1 MKITSLKVNGFGVW
15 SGLALDDLTEEL
27 NVFCGPNEAG
37 KTTLLQFVRAV
48 LYGFSPERMRYLPP
62 LRGGRPGGLIDISS
76 QQGSFQ
82 VARHA
87 DQTDKNGRAAAVLT
101 ASDGSRQPE
110 PLLDQILCN
119 VDEAVFKNVFAF
131 GLQEIQQLGSLGD
144 TKAAELLFSLTTGL
158 DRVSLVEVMRELD
171 SSRNRLLSSDGAS
184 GQIVQLLADRNRI
197 KQDVEDLSSL
207 TARYGRLATQRN
219 HLDRDLGR
227 LEEEQTRLRHDT
239 RSVEI
244 AVTIRQ
250 RWDARTEAESRLA
263 GLRQYGTIP
272 DGAVARL
279 DRIDAAAAKHREKI
293 VRLSDRRRRL
303 RAEAREIEINEELCR
318 QSARV
323 EALHEQQNWLGTLE
337 NRTAELEL
345 ETEQIRADLAAE
357 YESLGLY
364 AEKQLL
370 DLNRAGAAPLVG
382 RRKLFRLR
390 GPMSAVGRARQQQ
403 EDARQEVHAADTSAE
418 EATGQITSALAT
430 REQSELPAAID
441 KAGNLVA
448 QLRRRA
454 QVDERLAQMEQYQGE
469 LGAQV
474 RGLLERQIMPV
485 WMLASFGGVFVVGVI
500 MLLAGIFVPGSIIG
514 GFGWAMI
521 ILGIISLVGGP
532 VAKFLIERSNNNRL
546 ESCQKQLN
554 MLQLQIQEAAAQ
566 RDALDESLPAAADAG
581 QDRLQSAQSEL
592 AALEELM
599 PIEARR
605 QTALREAEAARV
617 RAARAEDELSQTRRR
632 WREALQSAGL
642 PENLTPKQVRLISR
656 RCDRLEELSGRL
668 QRSSEELR
676 QRGEELDGIK
686 GRIYQL
692 ASETNVSVDGG
703 QPARLLARLFE
714 QLNHQQALLSRR
726 QALRD
731 QVRGLQRIRGKR
743 EKTIRRLK
751 RRRRELFEQAGA
763 SDEHDFRQRADRRAQ
778 AEAIGREL
786 EAARAEIEAAVGEH
800 CPQSEIADL
809 LNNFSGEELEKRWDN
824 ETKRL
829 EEIEGQ
835 IRERYEQRGKLAE
848 KIKAL
853 AADRRPAE
861 KQLELSV
868 VKQRLKEAIRRW
880 RVLALTGGILQNI
893 RTAYERDRQPAT
905 LQEASGYLRRLTE
918 GRYTRV
924 WTPLGEDV
932 LLVDDAA
939 GESLPCE
946 ILSRGT
952 REQLFLSL
960 RLALVSSYARRGAK
974 LPLVLDDV
982 LVNFDSTRAKAAA
995 AVLADFAR
1003 AGHQLLVFTCHDHIF
1018 KLFRSLKVRVSR
1030 LPDNA
1035 SPGEKPR
1042 EIELVEE
1049 EPFEEFLPPEEEES
1063 PDDQQ
1068 EDPEDDQ
1075 SPKNSR
1081 KSKSRKKSKRK
1092 KSRRLKHAQARR
1104 AAAATEYDLQEDV
1117 DETNHGSLEKLMSDE
1132 EAFEF
1137 EYVEDDED
1145 SEGDEDEFSDAA

>member
-144 TKAAELLFSLTTGL
+144 TEAAELLFSLTTGL

-514 GFGWAMI
+514 GFGWAMKNVDADI
-521 ILGIISLVGGP
+521 KP
-532 VAKFLIERSNNNRL
+532 
-546 ESCQKQLN
+546 N
-554 MLQLQIQEAAAQ
+554 M
-566 RDALDESLPAAADAG
+566 DKVTP
-581 QDRLQSAQSEL
+581 
-592 AALEELM
+592 
-599 PIEARR
+599 EAR
-605 QTALREAEAARV
+605 
-617 RAARAEDELSQTRRR
+617 
-632 WREALQSAGL
+632 
-642 PENLTPKQVRLISR
+642 K
-656 RCDRLEELSGRL
+656 
-668 QRSSEELR
+668 
-676 QRGEELDGIK
+676 
-686 GRIYQL
+686 
-692 ASETNVSVDGG
+692 
-703 QPARLLARLFE
+703 
-714 QLNHQQALLSRR
+714 
-726 QALRD
+726 
-731 QVRGLQRIRGKR
+731 
-743 EKTIRRLK
+743 
-751 RRRRELFEQAGA
+751 
-763 SDEHDFRQRADRRAQ
+763 
-778 AEAIGREL
+778 
-786 EAARAEIEAAVGEH
+786 
-800 CPQSEIADL
+800 
-809 LNNFSGEELEKRWDN
+809 
-824 ETKRL
+824 
-829 EEIEGQ
+829 
-835 IRERYEQRGKLAE
+835 
-848 KIKAL
+848 
-853 AADRRPAE
+853 
-861 KQLELSV
+861 
-868 VKQRLKEAIRRW
+868 
-880 RVLALTGGILQNI
+880 LQN
-893 RTAYERDRQPAT
+893 T
-905 LQEASGYLRRLTE
+905 
-918 GRYTRV
+918 
-924 WTPLGEDV
+924 
-932 LLVDDAA
+932 
-939 GESLPCE
+939 
-946 ILSRGT
+946 
-952 REQLFLSL
+952 
-960 RLALVSSYARRGAK
+960 
-974 LPLVLDDV
+974 
-982 LVNFDSTRAKAAA
+982 
-995 AVLADFAR
+995 
-1003 AGHQLLVFTCHDHIF
+1003 
-1018 KLFRSLKVRVSR
+1018 
-1030 LPDNA
+1030 
-1035 SPGEKPR
+1035 
-1042 EIELVEE
+1042 
-1049 EPFEEFLPPEEEES
+1049 
-1063 PDDQQ
+1063 
-1068 EDPEDDQ
+1068 
-1075 SPKNSR
+1075 
-1081 KSKSRKKSKRK
+1081 
-1092 KSRRLKHAQARR
+1092 
-1104 AAAATEYDLQEDV
+1104 
-1117 DETNHGSLEKLMSDE
+1117 
-1132 EAFEF
+1132 
-1137 EYVEDDED
+1137 
-1145 SEGDEDEFSDAA
+1145 